1 MQVGHGD
8 HDQKILIH
16 SVDEPVWE
24 TGHETASQP
33 RFYLAA
39 R

>member
-1 MQVGHGD
+1 MQVGYGNHG
-8 HDQKILIH
+8 QNTPIH

-39 R
+39 G